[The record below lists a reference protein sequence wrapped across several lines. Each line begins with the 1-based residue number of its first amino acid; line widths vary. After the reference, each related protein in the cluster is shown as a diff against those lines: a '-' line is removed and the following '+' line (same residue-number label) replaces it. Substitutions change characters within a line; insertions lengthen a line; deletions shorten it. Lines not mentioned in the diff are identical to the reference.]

1 MEEIKPKIIKKRYIF
16 MAVLMIL
23 AGVGLVVIPDF
34 NKMKETGAEEM
45 LLQIM
50 SDEKVFSTDEVAEML
65 ISGDPLLQLID
76 VRTPEEF
83 EKFSLPGAINIP
95 LADLLTKDEAG
106 HYKWNDVINQDVK
119 VNVFYS
125 NGDIYASR
133 AWALC
138 TRLKFK
144 NSYFMNGGLNGWF
157 ETIIQPKA
165 PLVSASVEEEKLYQ
179 FRLGA
184 RQYFLGGGV
193 VVETAAAST
202 STSSQPTKKAGKK
215 AGGGGGGC

>member
-1 MEEIKPKIIKKRYIF
+1 MEDNKPRIIKKRYIF
-16 MAVLMIL
+16 MAALMII

-34 NKMKETGAEEM
+34 DKMKEAHAEEM

-50 SDEKVFSTDEVAEML
+50 SDEKVFSTDEIAEML

-95 LADLLTKDEAG
+95 LADLLTKDETG
-106 HYKWNDVINQDVK
+106 HYKWNDALNQDVK
-119 VNVFYS
+119 TTVFYS

-133 AWALC
+133 AWSLC

-144 NSYFMNGGLNGWF
+144 NVYFMNGGLNGWF

-165 PLVSASVEEEKLYQ
+165 PAVSASVEEEKLYQ

-193 VVETAAAST
+193 VETAAATAPT
-202 STSSQPTKKAGKK
+202 SAQPTKKAEKK
-215 AGGGGGGC
+215 AGGGGGC